1 MAEGLRIIVCVKQV
15 PDPEG
20 PPSAFEVDTGRKT
33 VTPRGIPPVISPFD
47 ENALEAAI
55 RLKDAHG
62 CTVTLLSMG
71 SRLST
76 AVFLKA
82 IAVGVDE
89 SYLVEDPL
97 LEPDRLDGYITAHLL
112 AAAIKRTGAFDLILT
127 GRQAAD
133 TNAGIVGLGI
143 AEILGIPAVT
153 LAQGM
158 KLEEDTLRVERVL
171 PDGHEVVRVPLPALV
186 TVSHEIGELRYPRIS
201 DIKSAK
207 GRPQTRWNLDDI
219 CAESLHWARV
229 RLDDLYTPSR
239 QSHCILVEGENPE
252 DAGSSLAVL
261 LRNERIL

>member
-1 MAEGLRIIVCVKQV
+1 MTRIIVCVKQV

-20 PPSAFEVDTGRKT
+20 PPSAFEVDSGRKT

-47 ENALEAAI
+47 ENALEAAG
-55 RLKDAHG
+55 RLKDKHG
-62 CTVTLLSMG
+62 CTVSLLSMG
-71 SRLST
+71 SKLSA

-97 LEPDRLDGYITAHLL
+97 LEPDRLDGYTTARLL
-112 AAAIKRTGAFDLILT
+112 AAAIERAGLYDIILT

-133 TNAGIVGLGI
+133 TNAGVVGLGI

-153 LAQGM
+153 LARGIE
-158 KLEEDTLRVERVL
+158 LEEDKLRVERVL

-186 TVSHEIGELRYPRIS
+186 TVSHEIGELRYPHIA

-207 GRPQTRWNLDDI
+207 GRPQDRWNAGDI
-219 CAESLHWARV
+219 CTESLPGIRV

-239 QSHCILVEGENPE
+239 KSYCVFMEGDNPE
-252 DAGSSLAVL
+252 EAGVGLAVK
-261 LRNERIL
+261 LRDEKIL